1 MGRGLVLKPTGHGN
15 RGQYK
20 RNARV
25 LFFTGK
31 ELKFRDGVKSPKLAA
46 QDHDCV
52 EVSVDKDGQK
62 AFPI

>member
-1 MGRGLVLKPTGHGN
+1 MGRGLVLEPTGHGN

-20 RNARV
+20 RIARV

-31 ELKFRDGVKSPKLAA
+31 KLEFGEAVKSPKLAA

-52 EVSVDKDGQK
+52 EVSVDKDGQGS
-62 AFPI
+62 FLI